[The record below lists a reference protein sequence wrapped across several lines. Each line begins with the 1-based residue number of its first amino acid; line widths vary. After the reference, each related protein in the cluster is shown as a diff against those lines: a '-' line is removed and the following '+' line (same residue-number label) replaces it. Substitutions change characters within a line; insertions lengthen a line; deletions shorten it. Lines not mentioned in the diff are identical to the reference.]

1 MKHSP
6 DQVVRLLVASLI
18 KHKAITGA
26 QGAQFQEQYPISS
39 DALIDLLLSDGIVTR
54 RDILIAL
61 SETYEVPWFDVTGYF
76 FDHQLVHL
84 FPKGFMLRNGVI
96 PLMIDED
103 ELIVVAAQ
111 PGDELLP
118 LFGDYVSWDIQFQV
132 GIRRHIED
140 AVKEFY
146 DESLAVDIPEDID
159 RQEERRVVRDEA
171 QLEQLEHD
179 DMEKLNDL
187 EEER

>member
-1 MKHSP
+1 MKHTP
-6 DQVVRLLVASLI
+6 NRIVQLLVASLV
-18 KHKAITGA
+18 KHKAISSF
-26 QGAQFQEQYPISS
+26 QGVQFQELYATNS

-61 SETYEVPWFDVTGYF
+61 SETYQVPWFDVTGYF

-84 FPKGFMLRNGVI
+84 FPKGFLLRNGFI

-103 ELIVVAAQ
+103 SLILVTAQ
-111 PGDELLP
+111 PSDDLLP
-118 LFGDYVSWDIQFQV
+118 LCGEYVSYDIQFQV

-146 DESLAVDIPEDID
+146 DESITNDIPEDLD
-159 RQEERRVVRDEA
+159 LEEERRVARDEA
-171 QLEQLEHD
+171 ELEKLESD
-179 DMEKLNDL
+179 DMEKLSDL
-187 EEER
+187 EE